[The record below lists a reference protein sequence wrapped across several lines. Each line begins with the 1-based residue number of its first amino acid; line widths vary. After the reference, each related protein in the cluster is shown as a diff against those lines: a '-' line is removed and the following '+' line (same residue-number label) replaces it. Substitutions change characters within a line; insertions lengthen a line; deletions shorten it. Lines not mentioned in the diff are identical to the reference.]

1 MRHCL
6 LCSRQY
12 ADAMQYCPHDGTA
25 LPPPDNLVGKVLD
38 GKYRIDAL
46 HGSGGMGAVYR
57 ATQVNLERT
66 VALKVVRGDFLK
78 DAIVTERFKREALA
92 VARLKHPHI
101 VTVYDFG
108 IVQEGGAY
116 LVMEFLEGRTLRIE
130 IQNRSKLPI
139 GPAVD
144 IMRQICSAVH
154 AAHSEGIIH
163 RDLKPDNIFLESTR
177 DGSVLVK
184 ILDFGVAKLRQNTA
198 DLARSADLTMSG
210 MMLGTP
216 IYMSPEQC
224 QGEPFDARAD
234 IYSLG
239 CVFYEMVAGRPP
251 FLGNSPSALIIK
263 HASESP
269 KPPSTHS
276 PTIPQGLENAI
287 LKALEK
293 NPGDRFQTAMDLG
306 RALAAVWVPLDTQ
319 TSFPPVA
326 DQARSTSESPARPKT
341 EMVKDLAEELF
352 PDLDIDGEVRH
363 RLAVLPFRNVRKDE
377 SVEFLTFA
385 IADSVI
391 TELSSEPT
399 LVVRPSAAVEQYRDA
414 VIDQAEISR
423 RLDVDLLVTGS
434 FLKQGNAFQLNA
446 QLVDVAGNEIV
457 WRQRVNG
464 SCDDLFALQDHVV
477 DQVAGGIRATLCG
490 ASTTPEAGMFA
501 AQPSTPVP
509 HTPIPAV
516 STPSHAVPTPVP
528 AVVPPAPVPTPA
540 REFDSVAVNLLDQAT
555 EESEHGGDRKQA
567 IERLERAVA
576 LEPDLA
582 AAWALLATNYHAAG
596 QELSGSGA
604 YSQKAHHAAERA
616 LALSPDQL
624 GRTPRLARILVE
636 GGRAEDI
643 ARSASAL
650 LANPEHGT
658 GAARFALGYACRFG
672 GLLDRALRE
681 FRATAGEHKERV
693 AHQIATIYL
702 QKQLYPDALRVL
714 DEANATRLRVSS
726 VFVGAVA
733 WALMGNTAGAK
744 DTVAEL
750 SKAAPSS
757 VYTLMGQVL
766 VARLEGRNVG
776 PLLGWLSE
784 IETTNGE
791 VHCALAQVHAFAG
804 DAPTAVERFRQA
816 VSSGYFNYPY
826 FQTDP
831 LLASIRSLPEAK
843 PALESS
849 RLRHEQ
855 FGREFGR

>member
-1 MRHCL
+1 
-6 LCSRQY
+6 
-12 ADAMQYCPHDGTA
+12 MQYCPHDGTA
-25 LPPPDNLVGKVLD
+25 LPPPDNLVGKILD
-38 GKYRIDAL
+38 GKYRIEAL

-108 IVQEGGAY
+108 IVQDGGAY

-130 IQNRSKLPI
+130 IQNRSKLPV

-154 AAHSEGIIH
+154 AAHTEGIIH

-224 QGEPFDARAD
+224 QGEPFDARSD

-263 HASESP
+263 HASEAP
-269 KPPSTHS
+269 KPPTVHV
-276 PTIPQGLENAI
+276 PTIPPGLENAI
-287 LKALEK
+287 MKALEK
-293 NPGDRFQTAMDLG
+293 DPEDRFQTAMDLG

-326 DQARSTSESPARPKT
+326 DQARSTSETPLRPKT
-341 EMVKDLAEELF
+341 EIVKDLADELF
-352 PDLDIDGEVRH
+352 PDLEMGGEVRH

-391 TELSSEPT
+391 TELSSEQT
-399 LVVRPSAAVEQYRDA
+399 LVVRPSAAVEQFRDST
-414 VIDQAEISR
+414 IDQLEISR
-423 RLDVDLLVTGS
+423 KLDVDLLVTGS

-464 SCDDLFALQDHVV
+464 SCDDLFALQDHIVE
-477 DQVAGGIRATLCG
+477 QVAEGIRATLCG
-490 ASTTPEAGMFA
+490 SSTTPMPGFLA
-501 AQPSTPVP
+501 AMPNPPGPPTPMPAVQTPPASVSTPVAAAA
-509 HTPIPAV
+509 TPPA
-516 STPSHAVPTPVP
+516 TPVP
-528 AVVPPAPVPTPA
+528 PPPV
-540 REFDSVAVNLLDQAT
+540 REYDSVAVSLLDQAA
-555 EESEHGGDRKQA
+555 EESDHGGDRKQA

-582 AAWALLATNYHAAG
+582 AAWTLLATNYHVAG
-596 QELSGSGA
+596 QELGGGGA
-604 YSQKAHHAAERA
+604 YAEKARHAAERA
-616 LALSPDQL
+616 IALAPEQL
-624 GRTPRLARILVE
+624 GRTPRIARILVE

-643 ARSASAL
+643 ARAASAL
-650 LANPEHGT
+650 LADPAHSA

-681 FRATAGEHKERV
+681 FRAATGEHKERV
-693 AHQIATIYL
+693 AHQVATIYL

-714 DEANATRLRVSS
+714 EEANASRVRVSS
-726 VFVGAVA
+726 VFVAAVA

-744 DTVAEL
+744 DAVAEL

-766 VARLEGRNVG
+766 VGRLEGRNVS

-784 IETTNGE
+784 IDTSNGE

-804 DAPTAVERFRQA
+804 DTQAAVGRFKSAVTA
-816 VSSGYFNYPY
+816 GYFNYPY

-831 LLASIRSLPEAK
+831 LLASIRNVQDAK
-843 PALESS
+843 SAFESS

>member
-1 MRHCL
+1 
-6 LCSRQY
+6 
-12 ADAMQYCPHDGTA
+12 MQYCPHDGTA

-108 IVQEGGAY
+108 IVKEGGAY
-116 LVMEFLEGRTLRIE
+116 LVMEFLEGRTLRVE
-130 IQNRSKLPI
+130 IQNRSKLPV

-154 AAHSEGIIH
+154 AAHTEGIIH

-239 CVFYEMVAGRPP
+239 CVFYEMLAGRPP
-251 FLGNSPSALIIK
+251 FLGNTPSALIIK
-263 HASESP
+263 HASEAP
-269 KPPSTHS
+269 KPPSVHVPS
-276 PTIPQGLENAI
+276 IPAGLESAI
-287 LKALEK
+287 MKALEK
-293 NPGDRFQTAMDLG
+293 DPDERFQTAMELG
-306 RALAAVWVPLDTQ
+306 RALSAVWVPLDAQ

-326 DQARSTSESPARPKT
+326 DQARSTSESPTRPKT
-341 EMVKDLAEELF
+341 EMVKDLSDELF
-352 PDLDIDGEVRH
+352 PDLDMVGEIRH
-363 RLAVLPFRNVRKDE
+363 RLAVLPFRNVRKDD
-377 SVEFLTFA
+377 SVEFLSFA

-391 TELSSEPT
+391 TELSSEPS
-399 LVVRPSAAVEQYRDA
+399 LVVRPSAAVEQYRDST
-414 VIDQAEISR
+414 IDQAEISR

-434 FLKQGNAFQLNA
+434 FHKQGKSFQLNA

-464 SCDDLFALQDHVV
+464 SSDDLFALQDHIVE
-477 DQVAGGIRATLCG
+477 QVAEGIRATLCG
-490 ASTTPEAGMFA
+490 SIT
-501 AQPSTPVP
+501 TPVP
-509 HTPIPAV
+509 GIYASPPSSAGSQTPIPAV
-516 STPSHAVPTPVP
+516 QTPAPASSTPVP
-528 AVVPPAPVPTPA
+528 AVAPPAPIPVPH
-540 REFDSVAVNLLDQAT
+540 REFDSVAVSLLDQAT
-555 EESEHGGDRKQA
+555 EESDHGGDRKQA

-582 AAWALLATNYHAAG
+582 AAWTLLATNYHAAS
-596 QELSGSGA
+596 QELGGGGVYA
-604 YSQKAHHAAERA
+604 QKARHAAERSLM
-616 LALSPDQL
+616 LAPDQI

-650 LANPEHGT
+650 LADPAHAG

-681 FRATAGEHKERV
+681 FRATTGEHKERV

-714 DEANATRLRVSS
+714 DEANSTRLRVSS

-750 SKAAPSS
+750 SKASPSS

-766 VARLEGRNVG
+766 VGRLEGRNVS

-784 IETTNGE
+784 IDTVNGE

-804 DAPTAVERFRQA
+804 DTEAAVERFKQA
-816 VSSGYFNYPY
+816 VSAGYFNYPY

-831 LLASIRSLPEAK
+831 LLASIRALPEAK
-843 PALESS
+843 SAFESS

>member
-12 ADAMQYCPHDGTA
+12 ADAMQFCPHDGTA
-25 LPPPDNLVGKVLD
+25 LPPPDNLVGKILD

-46 HGSGGMGAVYR
+46 HGSGGMGSVYR

-108 IVQEGGAY
+108 IVKEGGAY

-154 AAHSEGIIH
+154 AAHAEGIIH
-163 RDLKPDNIFLESTR
+163 RDLKPDNIFLETTR
-177 DGSVLVK
+177 DGSILVK

-198 DLARSADLTMSG
+198 DLSRGADLTMSG

-263 HASESP
+263 HASEAP
-269 KPPSTHS
+269 KPPSVHV
-276 PTIPQGLENAI
+276 PTIPPGLENAI
-287 LKALEK
+287 MKALEK
-293 NPGDRFQTAMDLG
+293 NPEDRFQSAMDLG
-306 RALAAVWVPLDTQ
+306 RSLAAVWVPLDTQ

-326 DQARSTSESPARPKT
+326 DQARSTSETPSRAKT
-341 EMVKDLAEELF
+341 EIVTDLAEELF
-352 PDLDIDGEVRH
+352 PDLDIGGEVRH

-377 SVEFLTFA
+377 SVDFLTFV

-399 LVVRPSAAVEQYRDA
+399 LVVRPSAAVEQYKDT
-414 VIDQAEISR
+414 VIDQVEISR

-446 QLVDVAGNEIV
+446 QLIDVAGNEIV

-464 SCDDLFALQDHVV
+464 SSDDLFALQDHIVE
-477 DQVAGGIRATLCG
+477 QVTEGIRATLCG
-490 ASTTPEAGMFA
+490 SSTTPMPGFLA
-501 AQPSTPVP
+501 AP
-509 HTPIPAV
+509 PIAAA
-516 STPSHAVPTPVP
+516 SPTPVP
-528 AVVPPAPVPTPA
+528 AVQTPQAAVVTPVAPPPPPAPVPA
-540 REFDSVAVNLLDQAT
+540 REFDSVAVSLLDQAT
-555 EESEHGGDRKQA
+555 EESDHGGDRKQA

-582 AAWALLATNYHAAG
+582 AAWMLLATNYHIAA
-596 QELSGSGA
+596 QELGGGGTFSG
-604 YSQKAHHAAERA
+604 KARHAAERA
-616 LALSPDQL
+616 ISLAPEQL
-624 GRTPRLARILVE
+624 GRTPRLSRILVE
-636 GGRAEDI
+636 AGRAEDI
-643 ARSASAL
+643 ARAASAL
-650 LANPEHGT
+650 LADPAYST

-681 FRATAGEHKERV
+681 FRAATGEHKERV

-714 DEANATRLRVSS
+714 EEANASRLRVSS

-750 SKAAPSS
+750 AREAPSS

-766 VARLEGRNVG
+766 VGRLEGRNVS

-804 DAPTAVERFRQA
+804 DTAAAVDRFKHA
-816 VSSGYFNYPY
+816 VSAGYFNYPY
-826 FQTDP
+826 FQSDP
-831 LLASIRSLPEAK
+831 LLASIRGLPEANS
-843 PALESS
+843 AFESS